1 MPTGSNLEEQP
12 PLNVDSRVEPPKI
25 SVAIPLLN
33 EEAVVDELLERTR
46 RVLDGLSGGPHE
58 IVFVDDGSTDST
70 LSHLTA
76 AAAQD
81 PRIVVVSLS
90 RNFGH
95 QAALTAALDHV
106 SGDVVVVMDADLQ
119 DTPET
124 IPRFLDEYR
133 RGYEVVYA
141 VRVQRKESLPMRFGY
156 DAFYRLIASLAE
168 VPLPVGAGDF
178 GLMSRRVVD
187 LLRAAPERHRYLRGL
202 RTWVGFR
209 QIGISVERA
218 ARRAGRPKYDWM
230 KLLQLASD
238 GIVSFTTLPLRL
250 ATLAGLIALVGSICV
265 VAIAMIAAL
274 FRGELPSGTTA
285 LAIAVVFLAGV
296 QLLCLGIIGEYVG
309 RIYAEAKRRPPYV
322 VDRIVR
328 KTES

>member
-1 MPTGSNLEEQP
+1 M
-12 PLNVDSRVEPPKI
+12 
-25 SVAIPLLN
+25 AIPLLN
-33 EEAVVDELLERTR
+33 EEAVVDEMLERTR
-46 RVLDGLSGGPHE
+46 KVLDSLAGGPHE
-58 IVFVDDGSTDST
+58 IVLVDDGSTDNT
-70 LSHLTA
+70 LARLRA
-76 AAAQD
+76 AADQD

-106 SGDVVVVMDADLQ
+106 SGDVIVVMDADLQ

-141 VRVQRKESLPMRFGY
+141 VRTERKESWPMRLGY
-156 DAFYRLIASLAE
+156 DAFYHLIASLAE
-168 VPLPVGAGDF
+168 VPLPIGAGDF
-178 GLMSRRVVD
+178 GLMSRRVVE
-187 LLRAAPERHRYLRGL
+187 LLREAPERHRYLRGL

-218 ARRAGRPKYDWM
+218 ARQAGRPKYDWM

-250 ATLAGLIALVGSICV
+250 ATLAGLVALIGSLCCAAFV
-265 VAIAMIAAL
+265 MIAAL

-309 RIYAEAKRRPPYV
+309 RIYTEAKRRPPYV
-322 VDRIVR
+322 VDRVIR
-328 KTES
+328 HSAP